1 MSSIKV
7 FKKEINNSIGSFIE
21 EVYAWE
27 LNHPEADLKST
38 EKLIDKAIALFDDM
52 IEKIHQSKRKK
63 GGKVGFKSLKDNL
76 GSAIEALQKELGKL
90 G

>member
-1 MSSIKV
+1 MSSIKI

-27 LNHPEADLKST
+27 LNHPDADLKST

-52 IEKIHQSKRKK
+52 IDKIYKAKRKE
-63 GGKVGFKSLKDNL
+63 GKVGFKPLKEHL
-76 GSAIEALQKELGKL
+76 AAAIEGLHKELVKL

>member
-1 MSSIKV
+1 MSSIKI

-27 LNHPEADLKST
+27 LNHPDADLKST

-52 IEKIHQSKRKK
+52 IDKIHKAQRKE
-63 GGKVGFKSLKDNL
+63 GKAGFKSLKEHL
-76 GSAIEALQKELGKL
+76 AAAIEGLHQELVKL

>member
-1 MSSIKV
+1 MSSIKI

-27 LNHPEADLKST
+27 LNHPDADLKST

-52 IEKIHQSKRKK
+52 IDKIHKAKRKEANL
-63 GGKVGFKSLKDNL
+63 GFKSLKEHL
-76 GSAIEALQKELGKL
+76 AAAIEGLHKELVKL